1 MARNRLDFM
10 PMPTPPPDWVYYA
23 GGVLLLIANLG
34 AWTTNLFMLPGNWL
48 IVAFAA
54 VAAYFLP
61 EQPESGLG
69 FGWALV
75 AVLGGLALVGEFV
88 EAFGSASKAK
98 LHGASRRSMVLSILF
113 AMLGAAVGGVIG
125 APLALVG
132 GVVAIIVGALAG
144 AFAGTYLGET
154 WKGRRGAE
162 RWAISRAALVGRLFG
177 TVGKIIVGMAM
188 VLLTALASFYF

>member
-1 MARNRLDFM
+1 
-10 PMPTPPPDWVYYA
+10 MPTPPPDWVYYV

-34 AWTTNLFMLPGNWL
+34 ALFSNLFMLPGNWL

-61 EQPESGLG
+61 EQPGSGLG

-75 AVLGGLALVGEFV
+75 AVLFGLGLLGEIV
-88 EAFGSASKAK
+88 ETFGSASKAK

-113 AMLGAAVGGVIG
+113 GMLGAAVGGVIG
-125 APLALVG
+125 APLGPLVG
-132 GVVAIIVGALAG
+132 VALILVGALAG
-144 AFAGTYLGET
+144 AFAGTYAGET

-188 VLLTALASFYF
+188 VCLTALASFYF

>member
-1 MARNRLDFM
+1 
-10 PMPTPPPDWVYYA
+10 MPTPPPDWVYYV

-34 AWTTNLFMLPGNWL
+34 AWFTNLFMLPGNWL

-61 EQPESGLG
+61 EQPSGLG
-69 FGWALV
+69 FGWVLV
-75 AVLGGLALVGEFV
+75 AVLGGMGLLGEFV
-88 EAFGSASKAK
+88 EAFGGASKAK

-113 AMLGAAVGGVIG
+113 AMLGAAVGGVVG
-125 APLALVG
+125 APLTLIG
-132 GVVAIIVGALAG
+132 GVVLIVVGALAG
-144 AFAGTYLGET
+144 AFAGTWLGET

-188 VLLTALASFYF
+188 VCVCTLASFYF